1 MIISNDMRKLETYI
15 QEVLGCQTVV
25 VPLDKPLLN
34 KLPLYIT
41 VAYSVGTIS
50 LLGRDICLLMSEK
63 ENEFTPEQ
71 LSRQKSIAEQ
81 VFGMTVVF
89 VFNKIASYN
98 MKRYIERKINFIVP
112 QKQLFI
118 PDLMMDI
125 RKIAQRVAS
134 EPKELAP
141 MAQLIL
147 FYHLQRETLNGMNIK
162 QVAEKLEES
171 YLNTN
176 RAINNLR
183 IFGLCDLQGGKEKL
197 LSFDESKKAL
207 WEKALPILK
216 NPVQKTVYTDSEL
229 NQIWSGMNA
238 MAHYTMLND
247 ERRKYYAISKEAFRN
262 LNVVTDLQYGENRI
276 EVWRYN
282 PTLIAEN
289 GYIDRLSL
297 FMLFK
302 ESNDERIETAL
313 DTLIEQQGW

>member
-15 QEVLGCQTVV
+15 QEVLGCQAVV

-50 LLGRDICLLMSEK
+50 LLGSDICLLMAEK

-71 LSRQKSIAEQ
+71 LTRQKSIAYQ
-81 VFGMTVVF
+81 VLGMPVVF

-98 MKRYIERKINFIVP
+98 RKRYIERKINFIVP

-118 PDLMMDI
+118 PVLMMDI

-141 MAQLIL
+141 MAQLVL
-147 FYHLQRETLNGMNIK
+147 LYHLQKETLNGMNIK

-171 YLNTN
+171 YLNMN
-176 RAINNLR
+176 RAMNNLR
-183 IFGLCDLQGGKEKL
+183 IFGLCDLQGGKEKVL
-197 LSFDESKKAL
+197 LFDENKKTL
-207 WEKALPILK
+207 WEKALPFLT
-216 NPVQKTVYTDSEL
+216 NPVLKTVYTDSEL
-229 NQIWSGMNA
+229 NQLWSGMNA

-247 ERRKYYAISKEAFRN
+247 EHGKYYAISKEVFRKID
-262 LNVVTDLQYGENRI
+262 VVTDPQYGENRI

-297 FMLFK
+297 YMLYK

-313 DTLIEQQGW
+313 DALIEQLGW

>member
-1 MIISNDMRKLETYI
+1 
-15 QEVLGCQTVV
+15 LGCRAVV
-25 VPLDKPLLN
+25 VPLDKPLQN
-34 KLPLYIT
+34 TLPLYIAA
-41 VAYSVGTIS
+41 AYSAGTINV
-50 LLGRDICLLMSEK
+50 LGSDICLLMAEK

-71 LSRQKSIAEQ
+71 LARQKSIAEQ
-81 VFGMTVVF
+81 VLGMPVVF

-118 PDLMMDI
+118 PVLMMNI

-141 MAQLIL
+141 MAQLVL
-147 FYHLQRETLNGMNIK
+147 LYHLQKETLNGMNIK
-162 QVAEKLEES
+162 QAAEKLEES

-176 RAINNLR
+176 RAMNNLR
-183 IFGLCDLQGGKEKL
+183 IFGLCDLQGGKEKVL
-197 LSFDESKKAL
+197 LFDENKKTL
-207 WEKALPILK
+207 WEKALPFLT
-216 NPVQKTVYTDSEL
+216 NPVLKTVYTDSEL
-229 NQIWSGMNA
+229 NQLWSGMNA

-247 ERRKYYAISKEAFRN
+247 ERRKYYAISKEVFRKID
-262 LNVVTDLQYGENRI
+262 VVTDPQYGENKI

-297 FMLFK
+297 YMLYK
-302 ESNDERIETAL
+302 ESNDERIETTL
-313 DTLIEQQGW
+313 DALIEQLGW